1 LKWRPTVPPR
11 DAAERSCGAAPRAAP
26 STHLAVVAAS
36 PSCPAPRAPSPAPS
50 YPIQSPFRRGSAV
63 SARSRSVKVSQT
75 SQARAVTH
83 PPGVSRLNQPNQARP
98 CRPAPRTRDPEPKT
112 QKEGQTRSR
121 SVKVSQTSQ
130 ARAVTHPPGVSRLNQ
145 PNQARPCRPAPRTR
159 DPKRGSNP
167 VKVSQGVS
175 RRTTG
180 GHGRSDFNGYLPL
193 NELMKWEFGWR
204 RGEREGTNTSALIPV
219 SAFGSGGWRRRVR
232 GLG

>member
-1 LKWRPTVPPR
+1 MNASASALKWRPTVPPR

-36 PSCPAPRAPSPAPS
+36 PSWPAPRAPSPAPS

-98 CRPAPRTRDPEPKT
+98 CRPAPRTRDPK
-112 QKEGQTRSR
+112 G
-121 SVKVSQTSQ
+121 
-130 ARAVTHPPGVSRLNQ
+130 
-145 PNQARPCRPAPRTR
+145 
-159 DPKRGSNP
+159 GSNP